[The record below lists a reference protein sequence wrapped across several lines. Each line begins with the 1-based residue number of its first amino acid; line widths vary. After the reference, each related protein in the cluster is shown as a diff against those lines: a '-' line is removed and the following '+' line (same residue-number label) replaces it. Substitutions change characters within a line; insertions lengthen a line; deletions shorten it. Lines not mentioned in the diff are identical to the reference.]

1 MGMLTAMYAG
11 VNGLNV
17 HGKALS
23 SVADNIANVNTHGFK
38 STRVNFGDLMVHAL
52 TAGGSI
58 SSNVGT
64 GSRVMNVQNM
74 MTQGSFEGTDIPTDL
89 AINGSGFFEV
99 SNPNEGNNA
108 GFYYTR
114 AGQFTIDAEGYMV
127 NPLGYRLRGYNVDDD
142 GNIVQQP
149 TDLRIRV
156 HQTDAIK
163 TENVEL
169 SINLDAEDEDEHKS
183 SEPIDPTDTN
193 TWNYL
198 TSVRTYDTLGVAHDL
213 TTIYQKIERDS
224 YPSGGPFPTGADND
238 VTPSE
243 ITGIWKVAVYEQED
257 GTFDN
262 SNIQSPTTYFL
273 HFDTDGH
280 LVGTTTGLPDS
291 GDSYESKNAF
301 ASGLNTKVSE
311 RVGETFNYTA
321 VGAAQEFV
329 SSVDVVMDPA
339 TWDASGDTFGV
350 GSTTYTYDNF
360 GTVTELVAAINGNA
374 STSGIWAD
382 LAAGGTTI
390 SLYGNGDTAAN
401 ITTSASV
408 TATVTGS
415 SLNHVVDAINN
426 GDTANGAIYVT
437 GATVPAA
444 TDLYVNGTTVSVA
457 QGTTMGALATQ
468 LETALEGGAGD
479 TWSVKVIGQSIF
491 FEANQVG
498 TAYNVDLSSSDTAS
512 IKGLK
517 GDQAAGGMDTGTDTR
532 VLASVDSDNKFTL
545 SHTST
550 GLAATVTIGTNTLG
564 TSENGADFSTWVQET
579 YANDGEA
586 QNTTH
591 NDSKQPMT
599 FLWKDET
606 GAGEPQE
613 ITFDYKPTGSSASAS
628 TQSAGA
634 SEVLYLFQDGSTRGT
649 LDSLTISDDGEITG
663 NFSNGTLQTLGS
675 IYLAGFADAGSLER
689 SGENLWSK
697 TRDSGQPN
705 INNPNQGGM
714 GKLQSRALE
723 QSNVDLAEQ
732 FVKMINYQRAFQA
745 NSRTISTTDQMLNEL
760 VNLKR

>member
-1 MGMLTAMYAG
+1 
-11 VNGLNV
+11 
-17 HGKALS
+17 
-23 SVADNIANVNTHGFK
+23 
-38 STRVNFGDLMVHAL
+38 
-52 TAGGSI
+52 
-58 SSNVGT
+58 
-64 GSRVMNVQNM
+64 
-74 MTQGSFEGTDIPTDL
+74 
-89 AINGSGFFEV
+89 
-99 SNPNEGNNA
+99 
-108 GFYYTR
+108 
-114 AGQFTIDAEGYMV
+114 
-127 NPLGYRLRGYNVDDD
+127 
-142 GNIVQQP
+142 
-149 TDLRIRV
+149 
-156 HQTDAIK
+156 
-163 TENVEL
+163 
-169 SINLDAEDEDEHKS
+169 
-183 SEPIDPTDTN
+183 
-193 TWNYL
+193 
-198 TSVRTYDTLGVAHDL
+198 
-213 TTIYQKIERDS
+213 
-224 YPSGGPFPTGADND
+224 
-238 VTPSE
+238 
-243 ITGIWKVAVYEQED
+243 
-257 GTFDN
+257 
-262 SNIQSPTTYFL
+262 
-273 HFDTDGH
+273 
-280 LVGTTTGLPDS
+280 
-291 GDSYESKNAF
+291 
-301 ASGLNTKVSE
+301 
-311 RVGETFNYTA
+311 
-321 VGAAQEFV
+321 
-329 SSVDVVMDPA
+329 
-339 TWDASGDTFGV
+339 
-350 GSTTYTYDNF
+350 
-360 GTVTELVAAINGNA
+360 
-374 STSGIWAD
+374 
-382 LAAGGTTI
+382 
-390 SLYGNGDTAAN
+390 
-401 ITTSASV
+401 
-408 TATVTGS
+408 
-415 SLNHVVDAINN
+415 
-426 GDTANGAIYVT
+426 
-437 GATVPAA
+437 
-444 TDLYVNGTTVSVA
+444 
-457 QGTTMGALATQ
+457 
-468 LETALEGGAGD
+468 
-479 TWSVKVIGQSIF
+479 
-491 FEANQVG
+491 VG